1 MCLKII
7 NLLCVSICSVKQCI
21 DAACFR
27 TQYVGSSSTNV
38 DFITFLESRE
48 ERITIFEDKQGRDFN
63 VKGVI

>member
-1 MCLKII
+1 MLQNNQFIMRVYLQCKTI
-7 NLLCVSICSVKQCI
+7 CI